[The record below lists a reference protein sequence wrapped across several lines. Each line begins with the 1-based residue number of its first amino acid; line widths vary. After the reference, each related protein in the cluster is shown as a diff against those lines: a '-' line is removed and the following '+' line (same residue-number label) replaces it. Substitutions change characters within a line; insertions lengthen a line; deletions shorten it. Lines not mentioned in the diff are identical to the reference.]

1 MTELFVFDRND
12 SERKSILEISHDVVA
27 YCSDEQLI
35 AIECKS
41 QNNFDECLMKAKEID
56 LSVMEITKK
65 NDIRFTEMV
74 RENHMHTSLMIIA
87 DASIS
92 PMEYL
97 NPRIRANS
105 LLLRPYSRET
115 ERQTI
120 REFLRDFYRKKDE
133 ADTDKYLYV
142 ESRQENKQIPFSQI
156 YYIEVCEKKIYVR
169 LKNREYSQYGT
180 LEQIQKVL
188 PNYFMRC
195 HRSYICNM
203 NFVERIRL
211 SENTLYLECGVTVPL
226 SRTYKS
232 MIRDYFS
239 EDV

>member
-65 NDIRFTEMV
+65 NDIRFTEKV

-133 ADTDKYLYV
+133 ADTDKYCMW
-142 ESRQENKQIPFSQI
+142 KAD
-156 YYIEVCEKKIYVR
+156 KKINKFPFHKFTILRYVR
-169 LKNREYSQYGT
+169 KKYM
-180 LEQIQKVL
+180 
-188 PNYFMRC
+188 F
-195 HRSYICNM
+195 
-203 NFVERIRL
+203 
-211 SENTLYLECGVTVPL
+211 
-226 SRTYKS
+226 
-232 MIRDYFS
+232 D
-239 EDV
+239 